1 MHRAL
6 QEQPMIGQSRRR
18 FHGAAAVVVAACF
31 YAVLIGRAQAAEPA
45 PKEFKIG
52 WQKGSAILVLAKH
65 NQVFEK
71 RLKPLGVES
80 VKWVE
85 FQFGPPLLEGLGLG
99 AVDIGAVG
107 DTPPIFAQVAGAK
120 LVYAATTPA
129 AQNAILVPKD
139 SPIKTVA
146 DLRGKRVAFG
156 KGSSSHAITVR
167 ALAHAGLSPK
177 DIQEVYLAPADA
189 TAAFNGG
196 RVDAWTVWDP
206 YYAIAQEKYNAR
218 VLIDTTAPHLA
229 SHSYYLASR
238 AFAESYPAVLG
249 AALDEIGK
257 LVAWAGDHRKEFAEF
272 YSKEAGVELQPIQA
286 AFQRAEYAWGPITE
300 KHIRSQQELAA
311 SFHELGIVPKKVDP
325 KEIVWT
331 PPTQ

>member
-1 MHRAL
+1 MT
-6 QEQPMIGQSRRR
+6 GQSRRQFFR
-18 FHGAAAVVVAACF
+18 VAATAAAAASF
-31 YAVLIGRAQAAEPA
+31 PTVLIQRAQAAAPA
-45 PKEFKIG
+45 VPKEFKIG

-65 NQVFEK
+65 QQAFEK
-71 RLKPLGVES
+71 RLKSLGVES

-99 AVDIGAVG
+99 AVDLGAVG

-120 LVYAATTPA
+120 LVYAAATPA
-129 AQNAILVPKD
+129 SQNAILVPKD
-139 SPIKTVA
+139 LPIKTVA
-146 DLRGKRVAFG
+146 DLKGRRVAFG
-156 KGSSSHAITVR
+156 KGSSSHAVTVR

-189 TAAFNGG
+189 TAAFSGG

-206 YYAIAQEKYNAR
+206 YYAIAEQKYNAR
-218 VLIDTTAPHLA
+218 VLIDTSASHLA
-229 SHSYYLASR
+229 SHSYWLANR
-238 AFAESYPAVLG
+238 AFAETYPAVLA
-249 AALDEIGK
+249 AALDEVGK

-272 YSKEAGVELQPIQA
+272 YAKETGVELDPIRA
-286 AFQRAEYAWGPITE
+286 AFQRAQYAWGPVTDN
-300 KHIRSQQELAA
+300 HIQSQRELAA

-331 PPTQ
+331 APTH

>member
-1 MHRAL
+1 MA
-6 QEQPMIGQSRRR
+6 GKSRRR
-18 FHGAAAVVVAACF
+18 FLGAAATVALGASVPSLLTRG
-31 YAVLIGRAQAAEPA
+31 AWAATPAA
-45 PKEFKIG
+45 PKEFKVG

-65 NQVFEK
+65 QQVFEK
-71 RLKPLGVES
+71 RLKALGVES

-107 DTPPIFAQVAGAK
+107 DTPPIFAQAAGAK

-129 AQNAILVPKD
+129 SQNAILVPKD

-146 DLRGKRVAFG
+146 DLKGKRVAFG
-156 KGSSSHAITVR
+156 KGSSSHALTVR

-177 DIQEVYLAPADA
+177 DIQEIHLAPADA

-206 YYAIAQEKYNAR
+206 YYAIAEQKYNAR
-218 VLIDTTAPHLA
+218 VLIDSKAPHLV
-229 SHSYYLASR
+229 SHSYWLANR
-238 AFAESYPAVLG
+238 TFAEAHPAVL
-249 AALDEIGK
+249 AAVLDEVGK
-257 LVAWAGDHRKEFAEF
+257 LVTWASDHRGEFAEF
-272 YSKEAGVELQPIQA
+272 YAKETGVELAPIRV
-286 AFQRAEYAWGPITE
+286 AFQRSEYAWGPLTPE
-300 KHIRSQQELAA
+300 HIKSQQELAA

-325 KEIVWT
+325 KDIVWAA
-331 PPTQ
+331 PAL

>member
-1 MHRAL
+1 MTS
-6 QEQPMIGQSRRR
+6 QSRRQ
-18 FHGAAAVVVAACF
+18 FLGAAAAAVGAATF
-31 YAVLIGRAQAAEPA
+31 HAVPIRGAHAATPA
-45 PKEFKIG
+45 VPKEFKIG
-52 WQKGSAILVLAKH
+52 WQKGSAVLVLAKH
-65 NQVFEK
+65 QQVFEK
-71 RLKPLGVES
+71 RLRSLGVES

-120 LVYAATTPA
+120 LVYAAATPGS
-129 AQNAILVPKD
+129 QNAILVPKD
-139 SPIKTVA
+139 SPIRTVA
-146 DLRGKRVAFG
+146 DLKGKRVAFG
-156 KGSSSHAITVR
+156 KGSSSHAVTVR
-167 ALAHAGLSPK
+167 ALAHVGLSPK

-206 YYAIAQEKYNAR
+206 YYAIAEQKYNAR
-218 VLIDTTAPHLA
+218 VAIDTGAPHLA
-229 SHSYYLASR
+229 SYSYWLANR
-238 AFAESYPAVLG
+238 TLAESHPAVLA
-249 AALDEIGK
+249 AALDEVGK

-272 YSKEAGVELQPIQA
+272 YSKETGVELHPIRI
-286 AFQRAEYAWGPITE
+286 AFQRAEYAWGPVTD
-300 KHIRSQQELAA
+300 KHIKSQQELAA

-331 PPTQ
+331 APTH

>member
-1 MHRAL
+1 MTN
-6 QEQPMIGQSRRR
+6 QSRRH
-18 FHGAAAVVVAACF
+18 FLGAAAITVGAAGF
-31 YAVLIGRAQAAEPA
+31 PATLSGRARAAAPA
-45 PKEFKIG
+45 VPKEFKIG

-65 NQVFEK
+65 QQVFEK
-71 RLKPLGVES
+71 RLKPLGVEN

-129 AQNAILVPKD
+129 SQNAILVPKD

-146 DLRGKRVAFG
+146 DLKGKRIAFG
-156 KGSSSHAITVR
+156 KGSSSHAVTLR

-206 YYAIAQEKYNAR
+206 YYAIAEQKYNAR
-218 VLIDTTAPHLA
+218 VLIDTKADHLK
-229 SHSYYLASR
+229 SHSYWLANR
-238 AFAESYPAVLG
+238 AFAESYPTVLV
-249 AALDEIGK
+249 AALEEIGK
-257 LVAWAGDHRKEFAEF
+257 LVSWAGDHRKEFAEF
-272 YSKEAGVELQPIQA
+272 YSKETGVELQPIQA
-286 AFQRAEYAWGPITE
+286 AFQRSEYAWGPLTDAHV
-300 KHIRSQQELAA
+300 KSQRELAA
-311 SFHELGIVPKKVDP
+311 SFHELGVVPKKVDP
-325 KEIVWT
+325 SEIVWKA
-331 PPTQ
+331 PTQ

>member
-1 MHRAL
+1 MTD
-6 QEQPMIGQSRRR
+6 QSRRR
-18 FHGAAAVVVAACF
+18 FLGAAAATVGAASLP
-31 YAVLIGRAQAAEPA
+31 AILSERSHAAAPV

-65 NQVFEK
+65 QQVFEK
-71 RLKPLGVES
+71 RLKSLGVES

-120 LVYAATTPA
+120 LVYAAATPA
-129 AQNAILVPKD
+129 SQNAILVPKD

-146 DLRGKRVAFG
+146 DLKGKRVAFG
-156 KGSSSHAITVR
+156 KGSSSHAVTVR

-206 YYAIAQEKYNAR
+206 YYAIAEQKYNAR
-218 VLIDTTAPHLA
+218 VLIDTKAPHLA
-229 SHSYYLASR
+229 SYSYWLANR
-238 AFAESYPAVLG
+238 TFAETHPAVLS
-249 AALDEIGK
+249 AALDEVGK
-257 LVAWAGDHRKEFAEF
+257 LVAWAGNHRKEFAEF
-272 YSKEAGVELQPIQA
+272 YAKETNVELAPLQT
-286 AFQRAEYAWGPITE
+286 AFVRSEYAWGPVTE
-300 KHIRSQQELAA
+300 EHIKSQRELAVA
-311 SFHELGIVPKKVDP
+311 FHDLGIVPKKVDP

-331 PPTQ
+331 APTQ